1 MLYLFFFIDSF
12 YSLGIAVKEL
22 IENSV
27 DAGATQVEVKSVPSH
42 QGGSAVP
49 RSNGVKSVS
58 ALLDGM
64 QLSYQA
70 KAVGAVLTG
79 KVTYIEK

>member
-27 DAGATQVEVKSVPSH
+27 DAGATQVEVKLVDHGKTSITVSD
-42 QGGSAVP
+42 
-49 RSNGVKSVS
+49 NGKGIEPHNFKGLSKKNE
-58 ALLDGM
+58 AL
-64 QLSYQA
+64 
-70 KAVGAVLTG
+70 K
-79 KVTYIEK
+79 